1 MTYVA
6 PMFVNRPTKRGGPHP
21 QDRRTYWDA
30 GSMNWASS
38 SSFTSSVTMGTP

>member
-6 PMFVNRPTKRGGPHP
+6 LMLVNWPTKSVGPHP
-21 QDRRTYWDA
+21 QDRHTYWEA